1 MTNEEDYIFGEM
13 PSEEDLIRMNYR
25 IQHYIN
31 VMQGPQWQAICQLG
45 PIEEFEDP
53 FEDPNELAKFMI
65 SEYREWFHFLTS
77 DGEEIN
83 AELFLHDDV
92 QELVYDDS
100 VNDLISSAPNL
111 PKVSLLGQRP
121 VKNCKMYLA
130 PNIPEK
136 KLNNGISNNRFRVNG
151 MLKETDVFALL
162 DQKTWLSTPKCGLMI
177 TNIGIFWR
185 GDYQYGGLPW
195 RFGESRMT
203 DFVFIDGPI
212 GSKSFAIIIDDEF
225 LLPIG
230 GLGLVYHPEAEYIST
245 LIHGFI
251 EIAQSQYDSST

>member
-1 MTNEEDYIFGEM
+1 MTDEEDYIFGEM

-100 VNDLISSAPNL
+100 VNDLISSSSLNTNESNL
-111 PKVSLLGQRP
+111 SFHRLTCFKDFINSSANKIKSSSFIHKFSLPEISIVFVAQFSSAVSSLFLEQET
-121 VKNCKMYLA
+121 N
-130 PNIPEK
+130 N
-136 KLNNGISNNRFRVNG
+136 KLNSKLNISF
-151 MLKETDVFALL
+151 LL
-162 DQKTWLSTPKCGLMI
+162 FEIFTIYRICFFLYLIQTPKWLYYI
-177 TNIGIFWR
+177 
-185 GDYQYGGLPW
+185 
-195 RFGESRMT
+195 
-203 DFVFIDGPI
+203 
-212 GSKSFAIIIDDEF
+212 
-225 LLPIG
+225 
-230 GLGLVYHPEAEYIST
+230 VYNFHNN
-245 LIHGFI
+245 
-251 EIAQSQYDSST
+251 